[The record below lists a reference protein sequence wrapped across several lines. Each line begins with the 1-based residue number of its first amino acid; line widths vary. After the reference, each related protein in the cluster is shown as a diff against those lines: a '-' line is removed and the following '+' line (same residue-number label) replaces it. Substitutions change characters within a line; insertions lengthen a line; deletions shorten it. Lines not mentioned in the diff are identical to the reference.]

1 MNFAFLASC
10 LLFCGVIYHAISR
23 SKSIEENSTK
33 EYWLKEQRANSVR
46 KKSLDNLDYIT
57 IPDWL
62 LSMTSTVSSES
73 VSKCIDELK
82 ELSQAPIVN
91 LTGISNTDLKLT
103 YGTANITIL
112 SQYDFQ
118 YTNMVRILQ
127 KLAEELVTLNEKE
140 LAVKVLEFSVST
152 RTDVSKTYY
161 LLASLYDEA
170 GTPEKKEFLIQQAER
185 LNSIMKDSIVRTLQ
199 ASGQ

>member
-10 LLFCGVIYHAISR
+10 LLFCAVIYHAISR
-23 SKSIEENSTK
+23 SRNIEENSIK
-33 EYWLKEQRANSVR
+33 EFWSKEQRANSVR
-46 KKSLDNLDYIT
+46 KKNLDNLDYIT
-57 IPDWL
+57 IPDTI
-62 LSMTSTVSSES
+62 LSMNPNNSSAQVREYLQ
-73 VSKCIDELK
+73 ELQ
-82 ELSQAPIVN
+82 ELSQTPIVN

-127 KLAEELVTLNEKE
+127 KLAEELVALDEKE
-140 LAVKVLEFSVST
+140 LAIQVLEFSVST
-152 RTDVSKTYY
+152 HTDISKTYY
-161 LLASLYDEA
+161 LLASLYDEVK
-170 GTPEKKEFLIQQAER
+170 TPEKREFLIQQAKHI
-185 LNSIMKDSIVRTLQ
+185 NSIMKDSIVRTLQ

>member
-23 SKSIEENSTK
+23 SRNIEENSIK
-33 EYWLKEQRANSVR
+33 EFWSKEQRANSVR

-62 LSMTSTVSSES
+62 LSLELTNSSEQL
-73 VSKCIDELK
+73 KEQLNELK
-82 ELSQAPIVN
+82 ELSETPIVN

-118 YTNMVRILQ
+118 YTNMVRVLQ
-127 KLAEELVTLNEKE
+127 KLAEELVALGEKE
-140 LAVKVLEFSVST
+140 LAIQVLEFSVST

-161 LLASLYDEA
+161 LLSSLYEEVH
-170 GTPEKKEFLIQQAER
+170 TPEKKEFLIQQAEHI
-185 LNSIMKDSIVRTLQ
+185 NSIMKDSIVRTLQ

>member
-10 LLFCGVIYHAISR
+10 LLFCGVIYHAINR

-33 EYWLKEQRANSVR
+33 DFWSKEQKANSVR

-57 IPDWL
+57 IPEWL
-62 LSMTSTVSSES
+62 LSMTPSTSSKHVSEC
-73 VSKCIDELK
+73 VNELK
-82 ELSQAPIVN
+82 ELSQSPIVN

-127 KLAEELVTLNEKE
+127 KVAEELVTLGEKE
-140 LAVKVLEFSVST
+140 LAIKVLEFSVST

-170 GTPEKKEFLIQQAER
+170 GTPEKKDFLIQQAEH

>member
-10 LLFCGVIYHAISR
+10 LLFCAVIYHAINR

-33 EYWLKEQRANSVR
+33 EFWTKEQKANFVR

-57 IPDWL
+57 IPEQIL
-62 LSMTSTVSSES
+62 YMNPRNNSEQINE
-73 VSKCIDELK
+73 CLK
-82 ELSQAPIVN
+82 ELKNLTESPIVN

-118 YTNMVRILQ
+118 YTNLVRILQ
-127 KLAEELVTLNEKE
+127 KLAEELVALKEKE
-140 LAVKVLEFSVST
+140 LAIQVLEFSVST

-161 LLASLYDEA
+161 LLASLYDET
-170 GTPEKKEFLIQQAER
+170 GTPEKKTFLIQQAER
-185 LNSIMKDSIVRTLQ
+185 INSIMKDSIVRTLQ